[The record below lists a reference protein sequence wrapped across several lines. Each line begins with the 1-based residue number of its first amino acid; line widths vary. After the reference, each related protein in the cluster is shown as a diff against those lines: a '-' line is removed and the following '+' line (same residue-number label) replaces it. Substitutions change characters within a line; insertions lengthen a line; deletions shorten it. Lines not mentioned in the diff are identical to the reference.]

1 MNAVSELRVRVSMT
15 CKGATVSHRY
25 RGGGMIRADRVR
37 MFAMQTPNSGGNA
50 EIFRPEARLSLAS
63 GLIFLEI
70 ERRS

>member
-1 MNAVSELRVRVSMT
+1 
-15 CKGATVSHRY
+15 
-25 RGGGMIRADRVR
+25 